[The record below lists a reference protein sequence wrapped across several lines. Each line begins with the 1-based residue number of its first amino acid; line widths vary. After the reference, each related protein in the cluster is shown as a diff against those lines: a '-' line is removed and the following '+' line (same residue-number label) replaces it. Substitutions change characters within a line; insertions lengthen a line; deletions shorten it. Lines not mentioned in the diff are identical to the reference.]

1 MPTPAERRALVFLA
15 ALAALGVAAR
25 GVLDRTEPARPDA
38 SAVRALDGHI
48 ATVDAATKAARTAK
62 RAVPAG
68 GRAPA
73 ASAASAARGT
83 GRKAS
88 GSTGRPL
95 VARGT
100 GGAIPDAV
108 HDPAVRGQGRDPLD
122 RYEARRLAVERSNAE
137 ARARVAQRAAELAT
151 TARSG
156 PAGGD
161 RWPPR
166 SAPAKNPAEDRNRFV
181 DMDTAGPDA
190 LETLPG
196 IGPSL
201 ASRIAEDRRTRGPF
215 GSLEGLQ
222 RVKGIGPGLAERI
235 APFVTFSRRLSA
247 PPTLTR
253 LPVQRRIPPR
263 P

>member
-88 GSTGRPL
+88 GSTGRPP